1 MHAALRVI
9 GQDEGEGT
17 KARVGP
23 ENAVPWPLY
32 CCAMRDSVPLDG
44 DRVRKVTPDC
54 LLDISEFVTILIE
67 IHTIY
72 FVLTHKCGFHF
83 IISDSNFELLYTY

>member
-1 MHAALRVI
+1 MIMHAALRVI

-44 DRVRKVTPDC
+44 DRVRRVTREDK
-54 LLDISEFVTILIE
+54 ELIGSKLVK
-67 IHTIY
+67 Y
-72 FVLTHKCGFHF
+72 Q
-83 IISDSNFELLYTY
+83 